1 MRCNY
6 NIAIVT
12 TGVTSG
18 AGITFPSGAPAFI
31 PGFCVTRVPQLL
43 VICVVSFKS
52 SLNHGI
58 NIQLV
63 GSFPFLIDFISFD
76 KTLTGLD
83 N

>member
-1 MRCNY
+1 MRFNF
-6 NIAIVT
+6 NIAIAT
-12 TGVTSG
+12 TGATSG
-18 AGITFPSGAPAFI
+18 AGTTFPSG
-31 PGFCVTRVPQLL
+31 FCVARGRQLL
-43 VICVVSFKS
+43 VICVVSCKS

-76 KTLTGLD
+76 KTLNGRD

>member
-1 MRCNY
+1 MRFNF
-6 NIAIVT
+6 NIAIAT
-12 TGVTSG
+12 TGATSG
-18 AGITFPSGAPAFI
+18 AGTTFPSGAPEFT
-31 PGFCVTRVPQLL
+31 PGFCVARGRQLL
-43 VICVVSFKS
+43 VICVVSCKS

-76 KTLTGLD
+76 KTLNEHD